1 MRPFQWDWLPV
12 ALRHSRWLVSRLGR
26 GKVRVALNTL
36 AVAFVAI
43 CLPWIIRFELLTA
56 LVLIP
61 LACLSVFLVAD
72 LVVDSFI
79 TYPHGV
85 SRKEFAG
92 RVIACVLLG
101 WAFGMTILF
110 TSIAALNA
118 LNWSGE
124 FLLPDTAVL
133 FDAAVLS
140 LAASVLVSGVAVR
153 VTWKAGTPGPAKLI
167 LKLSIIVATVICM
180 YGCNRWQT
188 DGLFVLT
195 SQVIDRISWICSLG
209 MLAVGAL
216 LLVLPTALRQ

>member
-1 MRPFQWDWLPV
+1 MTRRTEMLGSTIQRELAEMILRDLQDPRLTGLPSITRV
-12 ALRHSRWLVSRLGR
+12 KVS
-26 GKVRVALNTL
+26 
-36 AVAFVAI
+36 
-43 CLPWIIRFELLTA
+43 PD
-56 LVLIP
+56 
-61 LACLSVFLVAD
+61 LSIAD
-72 LVVDSFI
+72 VYV
-79 TYPHGV
+79 
-85 SRKEFAG
+85 
-92 RVIACVLLG
+92 
-101 WAFGMTILF
+101 TIMGSEGHQ
-110 TSIAALNA
+110 TAALNA

-195 SQVIDRISWICSLG
+195 TQVIDRISWICSLG